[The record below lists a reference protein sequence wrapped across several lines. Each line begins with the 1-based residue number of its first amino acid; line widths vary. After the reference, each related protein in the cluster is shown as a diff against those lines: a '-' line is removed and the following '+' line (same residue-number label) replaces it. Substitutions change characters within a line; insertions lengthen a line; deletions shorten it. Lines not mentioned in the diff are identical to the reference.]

1 MDMIFLDIERTY
13 RRGVDFTDSA
23 DFLFHKRGE
32 LANQNLLTVLGT
44 PDKVIGSLV
53 RNVFDMLRIH
63 LQHYNICSSF
73 PEVPRWAALPLLE
86 SLGDAAALS
95 PASNRYIYVWWE
107 KHDTYN

>member
-53 RNVFDMLRIH
+53 RNVFGMLRIH
-63 LQHYNICSSF
+63 PQHYNICSSF
-73 PEVPRWAALPLLE
+73 PEVPRRAALPLLK
-86 SLGDAAALS
+86 SLGMRR
-95 PASNRYIYVWWE
+95 PYHQPQIV
-107 KHDTYN
+107 T